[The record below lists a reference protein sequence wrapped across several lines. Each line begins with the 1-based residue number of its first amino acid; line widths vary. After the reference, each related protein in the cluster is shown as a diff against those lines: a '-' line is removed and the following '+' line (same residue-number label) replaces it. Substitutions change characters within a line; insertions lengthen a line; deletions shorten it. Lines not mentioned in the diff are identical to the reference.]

1 MRRRRLLAV
10 LLGLAV
16 SAVFV
21 YLAVRG
27 LDLSAIEAAFARAEL
42 FPWLPLGVASYL
54 CSHVVR
60 GLRLR
65 VLVRRHADLR
75 PVAATQIVVIG
86 CAANNVLPARLGE
99 LVRSGMLTERA
110 AMPLAQ
116 SITVT
121 FIERVLDGIIL
132 LFLLV
137 LATATVE
144 VSGWMQDLVY
154 VALAVFGMA
163 TVAMVGAAQAPRLL
177 VEIASR
183 VTRPLGARWQARFV
197 NLATSVANAGACLR
211 HPGDAAL
218 LLALSLV
225 AWCLEAGMY
234 LALLPIFG
242 LSIEWQV
249 GVATMCVTS
258 FGILLPSSPGAIG
271 PYHYFASQSLI
282 VFGVAAPTALAYATL
297 VHLAFYLPVTIW
309 GAAAMLWYGVQLDG
323 TSAPRDAAP
332 RTTASQTAASQAAA
346 PRPEEP

>member
-1 MRRRRLLAV
+1 MRKRLIAV
-10 LLGLAV
+10 LFGLAV

-27 LDLSAIEAAFARAEL
+27 LDLGAIEDAFSHAAL
-42 FPWLPLGVASYL
+42 LPWLPLGIASYL

-65 VLVRRHADLR
+65 VLVRRHGELQ
-75 PVAATQIVVIG
+75 PLAATHIVVIG

-99 LVRSGMLTERA
+99 LVRSGMLAERS

-121 FIERVLDGIIL
+121 FIERVLDGIVL

-137 LATATVE
+137 VATLTVG

-163 TVAMVGAAQAPRLL
+163 TVAIVGAAHAPRLL
-177 VEIASR
+177 VSLASGIS
-183 VTRPLGARWQARFV
+183 RPLGARWQSRFV
-197 NLATSVANAGACLR
+197 SLATSVANAGACFR
-211 HPGDAAL
+211 HPVDAAQ

-258 FGILLPSSPGAIG
+258 FGILLPSSPGSIG

-297 VHLAFYLPVTIW
+297 VHLAFYLPVTLW

-323 TSAPRDAAP
+323 STSSDAPSAAP
-332 RTTASQTAASQAAA
+332 APPAVASSASEPRT
-346 PRPEEP
+346 

>member
-1 MRRRRLLAV
+1 MLKKRLIAV
-10 LLGLAV
+10 MFGLAV

-21 YLAVRG
+21 YLAIRG
-27 LDLSAIEAAFARAEL
+27 LDLDAVEAAFSSASL
-42 FPWLPLGVASYL
+42 LPWLPLGIASYL

-65 VLVRRHADLR
+65 VLIRRHAEL
-75 PVAATQIVVIG
+75 PPLAATHIVVIG

-99 LVRSGMLTERA
+99 LVRSGMLAERG

-121 FIERVLDGIIL
+121 FIERVLDGIVL
-132 LFLLV
+132 LALLV
-137 LATATVE
+137 AATLTVA
-144 VSGWMQDLVY
+144 VAGWMQDLVY

-163 TVAMVGAAQAPRLL
+163 TIAIVGAAHAPALL
-177 VEIASR
+177 VTLAAR

-197 NLATSVANAGACLR
+197 GLAQSVANAGACLR

-218 LLALSLV
+218 LVGLSLV

-242 LSIEWQV
+242 LSIEWQI

-282 VFGVAAPTALAYATL
+282 VFGVASPTALAYATL

-323 TSAPRDAAP
+323 STADDREAAP
-332 RTTASQTAASQAAA
+332 PAPPAVASSASEPRT
-346 PRPEEP
+346 

>member
-1 MRRRRLLAV
+1 M

-27 LDLSAIEAAFARAEL
+27 LDLSAIEAAFARADL
-42 FPWLPLGVASYL
+42 LPWLPLGVASYL

-75 PVAATQIVVIG
+75 PGAATQIVVIG

-183 VTRPLGARWQARFV
+183 VTRPLGAAWQARFV

-211 HPGDAAL
+211 HPVDAAL
-218 LLALSLV
+218 LLVLSLV

-234 LALLPIFG
+234 LALLPTFG
-242 LSIEWQV
+242 LDIGPSIVWQV

-323 TSAPRDAAP
+323 TTAPPTAPR
-332 RTTASQTAASQAAA
+332 
-346 PRPEEP
+346 E